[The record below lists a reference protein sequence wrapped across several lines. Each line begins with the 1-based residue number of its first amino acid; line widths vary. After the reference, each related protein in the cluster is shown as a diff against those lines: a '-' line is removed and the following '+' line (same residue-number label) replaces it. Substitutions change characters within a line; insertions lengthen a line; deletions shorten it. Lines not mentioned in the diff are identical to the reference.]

1 MRRTLAILSSL
12 SLILSVSACDGK
24 EDPVLPVKAEDT
36 RSKEQENSSREP
48 TETTMTIRITAG
60 GKTFTADIE
69 DSETGKAFIA
79 KLPLTLDMNELNGN
93 EKYCYGIALPDA
105 DQYFDSIAA
114 GDLMLY
120 SGNCI
125 VLFYGSAGG
134 YSYTRI
140 GKLSSTDGLSSALG
154 SSKVTVLFEKQQ

>member
-1 MRRTLAILSSL
+1 MRRALAILSSL
-12 SLILSVSACDGK
+12 LLILSVPACDGK
-24 EDPVLPVKAEDT
+24 ENPVLPSKAEDA
-36 RSKEQENSSREP
+36 RSEDQEDNSREQ

-69 DSETGKAFIA
+69 DNQTGKAFIA
-79 KLPLTLDMNELNGN
+79 KLPLTLEMSELNGN
-93 EKYCYGIALPDA
+93 EKYCYGVELPRA
-105 DQYFDSIAA
+105 DQYYDTIAA

-120 SGNCI
+120 SGNRI